1 MKRLVTVILLVVAV
15 MASGAF
21 SPALGDTKPTQT
33 CSGATPG
40 PAAQYYLFGMKGPRN
55 FCMTRMFY
63 ANTYGE
69 ARECAQSQCLICIV
83 EDITKSFDMAGSK
96 GISYCPSRR

>member
-1 MKRLVTVILLVVAV
+1 MKRLVSVFLLVVAV
-15 MASGAF
+15 MASGAL
-21 SPALGDTKPTQT
+21 SPALGGTTPKQT

-40 PAAQYYLFGMKGPRN
+40 SAAQYYLFGMKGPRN

-83 EDITKSFDMAGSK
+83 EDISKYLDQQGGK

>member
-1 MKRLVTVILLVVAV
+1 MKYLVTVFLLVVAV
-15 MASGAF
+15 MASGAT
-21 SPALGDTKPTQT
+21 SSALGDMKPKQT
-33 CSGATPG
+33 CSGADAG
-40 PAAQYYLFGMKGPRN
+40 PAAQYYFFGMRGPRD

-69 ARECAQSQCLICIV
+69 AKDCAQSQCLICVV
-83 EDITKSFDMAGSK
+83 EDITKSFDRQGGK